1 MSVTSPTKVKTSLS
15 GRWFV
20 IAIFFGFM
28 LLHQIDKLLIGPM
41 TSNIIDTFHITYTQ
55 MGLVTTGALIVG
67 TVLYPI
73 WGWLY
78 DRYSR
83 AKLLSLAA
91 FIWGATTWFG
101 AIAPTYPLFVAAR
114 ASTGIDDSSYP
125 GLYSLVS
132 DYFGPNK
139 RSTIYGLLQITSPL
153 GYLIGMVMAL
163 FLGGVIGWRAV
174 FYITGSLG
182 IVVAVLMFFF
192 LKEAPRGQAEP
203 EFQGMES
210 ITLRKFNWKAAGE
223 MFKRPSMLMI
233 FIQGFFGVFPWN
245 VITYWF
251 FVYLE
256 KERGYE
262 SGAILF
268 TMAPAVL
275 ILAAGYPVGGIL
287 GDWLFKKKKSGRIII
302 STIGVILGAV
312 LLYFTMNIPLGQNL
326 LFMIMLCLTA
336 FFIPF
341 AASNVLSTIYDLTLP
356 EVRSTAN
363 AVESLIENA
372 GATLAPLVTG
382 IIADRTS
389 LKDAIIILCV
399 GAWLLCFFFFLFVI
413 FLIPKD
419 IDKLRAEMQ
428 ARAKEEKNNN
438 VKATT

>member
-1 MSVTSPTKVKTSLS
+1 MTNSTPTKIKTNLS

-28 LLHQIDKLLIGPM
+28 LLHQIDKLLIGPL

-91 FIWGATTWFG
+91 FIWGATTWLG

-132 DYFGPNK
+132 DYFGPDK
-139 RSTIYGLLQITSPL
+139 RSTIYGLLQITSPI

-182 IVVAVLMFFF
+182 IVVAILMFFF

-203 EFQGMES
+203 EFQGMEA

-287 GDWLFKKKKSGRIII
+287 GDWLFKKKKSGRIIV

-326 LFMIMLCLTA
+326 LFMILLCLTA

-399 GAWLLCFFFFLFVI
+399 GAWILCFFFFLFVI

-419 IDKLRAEMQ
+419 IDKLRTEMQ
-428 ARAKEEKNNN
+428 RRAKEEKNNDIK
-438 VKATT
+438 VTV

>member
-28 LLHQIDKLLIGPM
+28 LLHQIDKLLIGPL

-91 FIWGATTWFG
+91 FIWGATTWLG

-132 DYFGPNK
+132 DYFGPDK
-139 RSTIYGLLQITSPL
+139 RSTIYGLLQITSPI

-182 IVVAVLMFFF
+182 IVVAILMFFF

-203 EFQGMES
+203 EFQGMEA

-223 MFKRPSMLMI
+223 MFSRPSMLMI

-275 ILAAGYPVGGIL
+275 IMAAGYPVGGIL
-287 GDWLFKKKKSGRIII
+287 GDWLFKKKKSGRIIV

-326 LFMIMLCLTA
+326 LFMILLCLTA

-428 ARAKEEKNNN
+428 RRAKEEKSTTG
-438 VKATT
+438 KATI

>member
-55 MGLVTTGALIVG
+55 MGMVTTGALIVG

-73 WGWLY
+73 WGLLY

-139 RSTIYGLLQITSPL
+139 RSTIYGLLQITSPI

-287 GDWLFKKKKSGRIII
+287 GDWLFKEKERTHHHQHHRRDPGCC
-302 STIGVILGAV
+302 AA
-312 LLYFTMNIPLGQNL
+312 
-326 LFMIMLCLTA
+326 LFHHEYPT
-336 FFIPF
+336 
-341 AASNVLSTIYDLTLP
+341 
-356 EVRSTAN
+356 
-363 AVESLIENA
+363 
-372 GATLAPLVTG
+372 
-382 IIADRTS
+382 
-389 LKDAIIILCV
+389 
-399 GAWLLCFFFFLFVI
+399 
-413 FLIPKD
+413 
-419 IDKLRAEMQ
+419 
-428 ARAKEEKNNN
+428 RAKPA
-438 VKATT
+438 VHDHVVPDGILHPFCGIQCAVHDLRPHPAGSTQHC